1 MDWRLEAWNP
11 AYALNQAALEEAPAQ
26 KAPIEPSPE
35 GDWQPVNPIPHTWPA
50 IVYFVDGRMRADA
63 QIANRA
69 NQRALLLSLA
79 VGALV
84 RDDAGIRLAKHQV
97 YRVLLHSG
105 GFDQPIQVGDLCY
118 EPQQREA
125 NTVEELMKQ
134 AAHLMREYEAKLA
147 TELQGD
153 LVVVDGPLFY
163 GPQRTAQRV
172 IGYSKTFTRIY
183 LNAEETQLL
192 HRLTSGQRSPI
203 FRVPADH
210 HSHRTQDM
218 WVWYLRL
225 PLTPSFPFH
234 SGASLLRVETPYS
247 PAPDATQLAHLSS
260 YLFAQTASTP
270 ARDPRAPQNLIPVGG
285 LEQLLGRRLG
295 SLEVIRRQIA
305 ASLFSGASS

>member
-35 GDWQPVNPIPHTWPA
+35 GDWQPIDPIFQTWPA
-50 IVYFVDGRMRADA
+50 VVYFVDGRMRVDA
-63 QIANRA
+63 QIANQA

-79 VGALV
+79 IGALV

-97 YRVLLHSG
+97 HRVLLHAE

-118 EPQQREA
+118 KPQARGA
-125 NTVEELMKQ
+125 NTVEELMEQ
-134 AAHLMREYEAKLA
+134 AAHLMREYEAEMA
-147 TELQGD
+147 AELQGN

-163 GPQRTAQRV
+163 GGQRAAQP
-172 IGYSKTFTRIY
+172 ILGYSKSFKQLY
-183 LNAEETQLL
+183 LNADEAQLL
-192 HRLTSGQRSPI
+192 HRLKSGQRSPI

-210 HSHRTQDM
+210 SRRHQDM

-225 PLTPSFPFH
+225 PLNPSFPFH
-234 SGASLLRVETPYS
+234 SGASLLRVETPYA
-247 PAPDATQLAHLSS
+247 PAPDTTQLAHLSS
-260 YLFAQTASTP
+260 NLFAQTASTP

-305 ASLFSGASS
+305 ASLYSGASS